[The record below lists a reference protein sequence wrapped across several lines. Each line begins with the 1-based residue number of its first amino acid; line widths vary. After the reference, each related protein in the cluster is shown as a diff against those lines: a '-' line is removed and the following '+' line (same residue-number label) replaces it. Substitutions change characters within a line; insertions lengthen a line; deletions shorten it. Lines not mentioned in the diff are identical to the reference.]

1 MMEMNKAR
9 LPITYS
15 FDSSILKEAVE
26 YVQVLFSEKEK
37 FPMFHSLQ
45 YIKESAEVAIN
56 LANKYK
62 QSETETEIL
71 LLAIWFY
78 MAGFK
83 INPKKFEQESV
94 NICET
99 FLIEKKYPKKK
110 ISEVLDLIE
119 KPFSSTNS
127 LNSQILHDALI
138 SYKGRKKRFFRKQEL
153 LRIERENLFNKI
165 YTDHAWSKIVYAM
178 LTKCTFFTDA
188 ARTKYHKKRI
198 QNISK
203 QRAKINKARKTTKRK
218 KTGKEFG
225 RGVDTLYRTSY
236 SNHIKLSAIADGKAN
251 MMISINTIIL
261 SVIVTMTGAR
271 FALNDVFVTEYL
283 RFTIPIAILL
293 IGALISAIFAILSAR
308 PKVTEQKINI
318 EESEKSKLSLLFFGN
333 FLQVS
338 LEEYVN
344 HLSQLKVSE
353 QHLYDSMSIDMY
365 FLGKILKKKFDLLT
379 WSYNSFMFGIIFSVV
394 IFLFIFFHTMW

>member
-1 MMEMNKAR
+1 MSKAR

-15 FDSSILKEAVE
+15 LDSKILNEAIE
-26 YVQVLFSEKEK
+26 YVQILFSEKDQ

-45 YIKESAEVAIN
+45 YIKESAKVAIN
-56 LANKYK
+56 LAKYK
-62 QSETETEIL
+62 QSETETEVL
-71 LLAIWFY
+71 LLAMWFY

-83 INPKKFEQESV
+83 INPKKFEHESV

-99 FLIEKKYPKKK
+99 FLTQKKYPKEK
-110 ISEVLDLIE
+110 ISEVLALLE

-138 SYKGRKKRFFRKQEL
+138 SYKGRKQFFRKQEL
-153 LRIERENLFNKI
+153 LRIERENIFNKI
-165 YTDHAWSKIVYAM
+165 YTDHDWSKIVYA
-178 LTKCTFFTDA
+178 LLIKCTFFTDA
-188 ARTKYHKKRI
+188 ASVKYQKRKI
-198 QNISK
+198 KNISK
-203 QRAKINKARKTTKRK
+203 QRAEINKARKTTTRK

-261 SVIVTMTGAR
+261 SVIVAMAGAR
-271 FALNDVFVTEYL
+271 FTLSDVFVTDYI

-293 IGALISAIFAILSAR
+293 VGALVSVVFAILSAR

-318 EESEKSKLSLLFFGN
+318 EQAANSKSSLLFFGN

-353 QHLYDSMSIDMY
+353 QHLYDSMSIDIY
-365 FLGKILKKKFDLLT
+365 FLGKILKKKFSLLT
-379 WSYNSFMFGIIFSVV
+379 WSYNCFMFAIVISVV
-394 IFLFIFFHTMW
+394 TFLLIFFQASL

>member
-1 MMEMNKAR
+1 MSKAR

-15 FDSSILKEAVE
+15 LDSKILNEAIE
-26 YVQVLFSEKEK
+26 YVQILFSEKDQ

-56 LANKYK
+56 LAKKYK
-62 QSETETEIL
+62 QSETETEVL
-71 LLAIWFY
+71 LLAMWFY

-83 INPKKFEQESV
+83 INPKKFEHESV

-99 FLIEKKYPKKK
+99 FLTQKKYPKEK
-110 ISEVLDLIE
+110 ISEVLALLE

-138 SYKGRKKRFFRKQEL
+138 SYKGRKQFFRKQEL
-153 LRIERENLFNKI
+153 LRIERENIFNKI
-165 YTDHAWSKIVYAM
+165 YTDHDWSKIVYA
-178 LTKCTFFTDA
+178 LLIKCTFFTDA
-188 ARTKYHKKRI
+188 ASVKYQKRKI
-198 QNISK
+198 KNISK
-203 QRAKINKARKTTKRK
+203 QRAEINKARKTTTRK

-261 SVIVTMTGAR
+261 SVIVAMAGAR
-271 FALNDVFVTEYL
+271 FTLSDVFVTDYI

-293 IGALISAIFAILSAR
+293 VGALVSVVFAILSAR

-318 EESEKSKLSLLFFGN
+318 EQAANSKSSLLFFGN

-353 QHLYDSMSIDMY
+353 QHLYDSMSIDIY
-365 FLGKILKKKFDLLT
+365 FLGKILKKKFSLLT
-379 WSYNSFMFGIIFSVV
+379 WSYNCFMFAIVISVV
-394 IFLFIFFHTMW
+394 TFLLIFFQASL

>member
-1 MMEMNKAR
+1 MIEMNKAR

-15 FDSSILKEAVE
+15 LDSSILNESVD
-26 YVQVLFSEKEK
+26 YIQILFSEKDE

-45 YIKESAEVAIN
+45 YIKESAEVAIK
-56 LANKYK
+56 LAKKYK

-78 MAGFK
+78 ISGFK
-83 INPKKFEQESV
+83 INPKKFKQESV
-94 NICET
+94 NICKI
-99 FLIEKKYPKKK
+99 FLTEKKYPEKK
-110 ISEVLDLIE
+110 IAEVLDLLE
-119 KPFSSTNS
+119 KPFSSTNA

-138 SYKGRKKRFFRKQEL
+138 SYKGRKRFFRKQEL
-153 LRIERENLFNKI
+153 LRIERENLFNKT
-165 YTDHAWSKIVYAM
+165 YTDHAWSKIVYA
-178 LTKCTFFTDA
+178 LLIKCTFFTDA
-188 ARTKYHKKRI
+188 ARVKYHKRKI

-261 SVIVTMTGAR
+261 SVIITFTGAR
-271 FALNDVFVTEYL
+271 FTLNDVFVTEYL
-283 RFTIPIAILL
+283 HFTIPIAILL

-318 EESEKSKLSLLFFGN
+318 EKSEKSKSSLLFFGN

-338 LEEYVN
+338 LKEYVN

-379 WSYNSFMFGIIFSVV
+379 WSYNCFMFGIILSVV
-394 IFLFIFFHTMW
+394 VFFFIFLQAML